1 MERALSAPQLRTK
14 VFNLHFPS
22 VLQCHPCAFFAQA
35 PPTGCDA
42 EVTLFAQP
50 TEGTDRKESQT
61 MTIASTR
68 LADQTV
74 GQVLDTIDEI
84 TANPHQYLHDEEAQR
99 YIAAAVEDVNVRDAY
114 VPTGF
119 NDSLCSLFINA
130 HTYAATPYA
139 AANCLCLAAIACLED
154 TKRRDFVEEAS
165 YRCHDHTLARL
176 LLRPDYT

>member
-1 MERALSAPQLRTK
+1 
-14 VFNLHFPS
+14 
-22 VLQCHPCAFFAQA
+22 
-35 PPTGCDA
+35 
-42 EVTLFAQP
+42 
-50 TEGTDRKESQT
+50 

-84 TANPHQYLHDEEAQR
+84 TANPHQYLHDEEVQR

-154 TKRRDFVEEAS
+154 TQRRDFVEEAS

-176 LLRPDYT
+176 LLRPDYTQGFGHVVDNTEHIQKLHRSNAPSRARAQLEDRGLDTCMHL